1 MSIQFDKVINQELGR
16 PLTSDELTAVK
27 WWLNIVGFGDH
38 YDNALKSLI
47 ICGNINR
54 IQHDFIKYW
63 DNPEW
68 IEKTRKK
75 REEDRYFEQW
85 ADEEELAE
93 LERQMQRDAIRA
105 IGELGNLIVDSVA
118 ACGGHQR

>member
-1 MSIQFDKVINQELGR
+1 MSIQFDKVINKELRR
-16 PLTSDELTAVK
+16 PLSPDELTAVK
-27 WWLNIVGFGDH
+27 WWLNIVGFGNN

-47 ICGNINR
+47 ICGSIKD
-54 IQHDFIKYW
+54 IQHYFIKYR

-68 IEKTRKK
+68 IEKT
-75 REEDRYFEQW
+75 RYFEQW

-118 ACGGHQR
+118 ACGRHLR